1 MFWIFTA
8 FAGLMG
14 FAIILGQ
21 VSVWFIVLKFALMAA
36 VAVIVLMGIAL
47 VLRRSKQ
54 VNPSN
59 SDVCSTN
66 KPININ
72 QGEI

>member
-1 MFWIFTA
+1 MA
-8 FAGLMG
+8 

-47 VLRRSKQ
+47 LFRRTNQGNS
-54 VNPSN
+54 SN
-59 SDVCSTN
+59 SDVCS
-66 KPININ
+66 KR
-72 QGEI
+72 

>member
-1 MFWIFTA
+1 MFWIFAA
-8 FAGLMG
+8 FAGLMA

-47 VLRRSKQ
+47 LFRRTNQGNS
-54 VNPSN
+54 SN
-59 SDVCSTN
+59 SDVVV
-66 KPININ
+66 
-72 QGEI
+72 

>member
-1 MFWIFTA
+1 MFWIFAA
-8 FAGLMG
+8 FAGLMA

-47 VLRRSKQ
+47 LFRRTNQGNS
-54 VNPSN
+54 SN
-59 SDVCSTN
+59 SDVCS
-66 KPININ
+66 KR
-72 QGEI
+72 

>member
-1 MFWIFTA
+1 MFWIFAA
-8 FAGLMG
+8 FAGLMA

-47 VLRRSKQ
+47 LFRRTNQGNS
-54 VNPSN
+54 SN
-59 SDVCSTN
+59 SDVCSTR
-66 KPININ
+66 
-72 QGEI
+72 

>member
-1 MFWIFTA
+1 MFWIFAA
-8 FAGLMG
+8 FAGLMA

-47 VLRRSKQ
+47 VYRRTRQ
-54 VNPSN
+54 GNPRN
-59 SDVCSTN
+59 SDVCSAKRT
-66 KPININ
+66 ININ